1 MPIVAVREIH
11 SVNRWEVTIP
21 GIDSIGLFRDCTGL
35 SIEYDVLEYAEG
47 GNYDYVHKLPGV
59 VRYENIKLSRG
70 LTNEKAFMDWL
81 VATRTQAQ
89 RKEVTV
95 KLLSG
100 PGAPVRTW
108 TFADA
113 FPVKWTGPVLDADGS
128 VTATEML
135 EIAHSGLKGV

>member
-1 MPIVAVREIH
+1 MPTAPQIH
-11 SVNRWEVTIP
+11 TVNRWEVSIA
-21 GIDSIGLFRDCTGL
+21 GIDVVGLFRDCSGL
-35 SIEYDVLEYAEG
+35 SISYDVLEYAEG

-70 LTNEKAFMDWL
+70 LTDSKVFMEWL

-100 PGAPVRTW
+100 PGAPVQTW

-113 FPVKWTGPVLDADGS
+113 FPIKWTGPMLDADGS
-128 VTATEML
+128 VAATETL
-135 EIAHSGLKGV
+135 EIAHSGLKVV